1 LVSIPD
7 DRESFN
13 KECTQQQ
20 PPHGGRRMVAAA
32 WWPPHGELDENKFI
46 TDCKD

>member
-1 LVSIPD
+1 MVAAAWW
-7 DRESFN
+7 
-13 KECTQQQ
+13 